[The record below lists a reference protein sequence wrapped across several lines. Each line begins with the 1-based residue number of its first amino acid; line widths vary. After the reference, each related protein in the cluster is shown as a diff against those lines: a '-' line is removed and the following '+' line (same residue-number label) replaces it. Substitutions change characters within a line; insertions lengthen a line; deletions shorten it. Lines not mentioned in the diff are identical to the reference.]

1 MINNKT
7 KARHNKSSL
16 KKITCFVFVFL
27 FSFLFCLPFF
37 SLNNNVS
44 KVSAYSGNNFLK
56 VSFTAS
62 NAAINNTS
70 MFLKSSSSILSEY
83 SEFNSSLFYDLIGF
97 QMFFSYR
104 IVGDTS
110 NLYYLNATYYID
122 ESNFGI
128 YPRGSDGNLQ
138 GICSIDTSNSVKCL
152 FTGADLENITLQSG
166 YAFYYVYD
174 DSISSGYTEEE
185 YLQYGENQYQ
195 AGFDEANKVYV
206 NYSDTI
212 TLNSS
217 NLEFTYNL
225 DDYISIDDIDFEIK
239 RKYTT
244 IAGGSGSGDIQQGE
258 IVENVDT
265 FTDTFTLVELTTY
278 SGGVN
283 PGGQLLGDN
292 YSSVRLGYNS
302 TDNNLTFYFLGSD
315 KAEVTFVINGY
326 RYPYTFDE
334 VEDLE
339 DNSYNNGY
347 NTGYDNGLSFGYENG
362 LLQGSS
368 EGFDYG
374 YSQGFDAGESSALNS
389 NETFADMIFAIID
402 APFNVLNNAFD
413 FTFFG
418 INVANFLMVI
428 VSLILVAFVVKK
440 IL

>member
-1 MINNKT
+1 
-7 KARHNKSSL
+7 
-16 KKITCFVFVFL
+16 
-27 FSFLFCLPFF
+27 
-37 SLNNNVS
+37 
-44 KVSAYSGNNFLK
+44 
-56 VSFTAS
+56 
-62 NAAINNTS
+62 
-70 MFLKSSSSILSEY
+70 MF
-83 SEFNSSLFYDLIGF
+83 
-97 QMFFSYR
+97 
-104 IVGDTS
+104 
-110 NLYYLNATYYID
+110 A
-122 ESNFGI
+122 
-128 YPRGSDGNLQ
+128 
-138 GICSIDTSNSVKCL
+138 
-152 FTGADLENITLQSG
+152 GADLENITLQSG

-244 IAGGSGSGDIQQGE
+244 IVGGSGSGDIQQGE

-265 FTDTFTLVELTTY
+265 FTDTFTLSELTTY

-283 PGGQLLGDN
+283 PGGQLLGND
-292 YSSVRLGYNS
+292 YCKVRLGYNS
-302 TDNNLTFYFLGSD
+302 TDNNLTFYFLGLD
-315 KAEVTFVINGY
+315 KAEVTFVISCY

-440 IL
+440 LL

>member
-1 MINNKT
+1 MINNLT
-7 KARHNKSSL
+7 KARRKKSSL

-27 FSFLFCLPFF
+27 FSFLSCLPFF
-37 SLNNNVS
+37 SLKTENKSIASASAEENLVAFEIPSNKLGLIGGNVFNIS
-44 KVSAYSGNNFLK
+44 VDEILGASPAGYNPSLNYELIGYQLVFSYKVVFATFNCNVICYYDG
-56 VSFTAS
+56 TAS
-62 NAAINNTS
+62 N
-70 MFLKSSSSILSEY
+70 
-83 SEFNSSLFYDLIGF
+83 
-97 QMFFSYR
+97 R
-104 IVGDTS
+104 V
-110 NLYYLNATYYID
+110 LY
-122 ESNFGI
+122 
-128 YPRGSDGNLQ
+128 GSDG
-138 GICSIDTSNSVKCL
+138 DTVFSPQVFSNVVQCL
-152 FTGADLENITLQSG
+152 VNGENVSNIQLTYGL
-166 YAFYYVYD
+166 AFFYV
-174 DSISSGYTEEE
+174 DSSNSGYTEEE

-217 NLEFTYNL
+217 NLEFIYNL
-225 DDYISIDDIDFEIK
+225 CDYISIDDIDFEIK

-265 FTDTFTLVELTTY
+265 FTDTFTLSELTTY

-347 NTGYDNGLSFGYENG
+347 DTGYDNGLSFGYENG

-440 IL
+440 LL

>member
-1 MINNKT
+1 MINNKI
-7 KARHNKSSL
+7 KARHKKSSL
-16 KKITCFVFVFL
+16 KKIICFVFVFL
-27 FSFLFCLPFF
+27 FSFLFCFPFLNLKTENKSIASASAEENLVAF
-37 SLNNNVS
+37 AIPANKLGLVNGMQFTVSVDEILGASPAGYNPSLNYELIGYQLVFSYKVVWATFNCNVICYYDS
-44 KVSAYSGNNFLK
+44 L
-56 VSFTAS
+56 AS
-62 NAAINNTS
+62 NS
-70 MFLKSSSSILSEY
+70 
-83 SEFNSSLFYDLIGF
+83 
-97 QMFFSYR
+97 
-104 IVGDTS
+104 V
-110 NLYYLNATYYID
+110 
-122 ESNFGI
+122 I
-128 YPRGSDGNLQ
+128 YGSDGDTVFTPQVSSNLVQ
-138 GICSIDTSNSVKCL
+138 CLVSGENVSNIRL
-152 FTGADLENITLQSG
+152 TYGL
-166 YAFYYVYD
+166 AFFYV
-174 DSISSGYTEEE
+174 DSSNSGYTEEE
-185 YLQYGENQYQ
+185 YLQYGENQFQ

-265 FTDTFTLVELTTY
+265 FTDTFTLIELTTY

-347 NTGYDNGLSFGYENG
+347 NNGLSFGYENG

-368 EGFDYG
+368 EGFDLG

-389 NETFADMIFAIID
+389 NETFADMIFAIVD

-418 INVANFLMVI
+418 INVANFLMVV

-440 IL
+440 LL